1 MTVTIGRREL
11 LAALGGAVVLWA
23 IAAAGP
29 GAAQQP
35 PKIPHVGILTPAATD
50 ATPAFQAFHKAIHEL
65 GYVEGQTIAL
75 DFRFSR
81 GNLDALPGLAAE
93 LVRTPVDVIVTDS
106 TSGTLLAFGAT
117 HTIPIVMAKVGPVPV
132 GQRPSRL

>member
-1 MTVTIGRREL
+1 MPVTIGRREL
-11 LAALGGAVVLWA
+11 LVALGGAVVLWA
-23 IAAAGP
+23 IAATGP
-29 GAAQQP
+29 AAQQP
-35 PKIPHVGILTPAATD
+35 SKIPRVGILTPAATD

-93 LVRTPVDVIVTDS
+93 LVRAPVDVIVTDS

>member
-11 LAALGGAVVLWA
+11 LAALGGAAVLWA
-23 IAAAGP
+23 IAATGP

-35 PKIPHVGILTPAATD
+35 STIPRVGILTPAAND
-50 ATPAFQAFHKAIHEL
+50 ATPAFQAFHNAIHEL